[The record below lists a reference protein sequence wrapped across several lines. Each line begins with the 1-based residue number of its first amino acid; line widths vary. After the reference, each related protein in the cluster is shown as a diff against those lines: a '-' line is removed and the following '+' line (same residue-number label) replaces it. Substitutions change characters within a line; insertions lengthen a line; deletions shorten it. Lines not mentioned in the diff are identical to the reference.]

1 MEMQI
6 KKPRKSQQQN
16 VNSESL
22 NASTGTLNS
31 LISATPNWTRDAVLG
46 EHLWNDTT
54 STDSCYVDESECC
67 KSGAKRKCSAC
78 QIICHVHCLPL
89 IQVPCRPTFREAY
102 IRDYRTEK
110 TNTKHHWIKRKRQ
123 DNKCKHC
130 GKSMQSILGFSSKEY
145 MTVQCTWCKIGYH
158 NKSSC
163 FHESSLLSEP
173 CSLGPHS
180 DLIVPPDW
188 IIKLSE
194 GNNFK
199 SSSIR
204 RSSSFVA
211 APHAHN
217 ISIPQIRSSTS
228 RPENLDYSSSQIVNS
243 LSDHITSSI
252 RINENGHQPPV
263 KDNNHHHHMNH
274 CNDTSKI
281 SFVIKSNPT
290 NAGNLK
296 PLLVFLNPKS
306 GGNQAIV
313 LMKKFQWLLNPRQV
327 FDLSQGG
334 PKLGL
339 ELFNHVPNLRILV
352 CGGDGTVGWIFS
364 TIDSMTF
371 STVPPVAVLPLGTG
385 NDLARALNWGS
396 GYIDESI
403 SKILT
408 SVNEGRII
416 ALDRWQVNCEPRTD
430 LQTVQQAVPDAEDDD
445 SGKVRPISDSLPLK
459 IFNNYFSLGADAATA
474 LEFHESREANPE
486 KFNSRL
492 KNKLFYA
499 GCGGK
504 DLLLRSWRDLSEHIT
519 LMCDDEDLTPLIRSL
534 KPHCILF
541 LNIPRYGSGT
551 LPWGNPAAEFQPQ
564 KIDDGY
570 IEVIGLTSTTLATLQ
585 IGGHGERICQCQR
598 IRLTT
603 DKVIPMQMDGE
614 PCRLVPA
621 NIEVFCSHQALV
633 IQKLTRS
640 PGSNAIMNED
650 ENQLHWKTSGY
661 EARINVSVIALKD
674 YESMSDDVIALRQ
687 TALSFGVITAKYDA
701 DLSTIRD
708 SIIQLNNTQVKGKNE
723 DSNGVNITHHHS
735 TTLHLSDSW
744 VFIDSTTAACRFFL
758 IDKEQEK
765 VHFITDVCNMEDL
778 FLIDSQL
785 ESRQVNHTMNDS
797 LSPQQSSQHNHH
809 NHSHHHQEEQPQQG
823 LTPDDCESVN
833 NQVTETQDS
842 VLFKAE
848 EVNAAVRNEVEQVD
862 TSELNIKSIKIKE
875 GSSIHSNIEDGNENN
890 VTCIHETKLQNDSLT
905 PNAKPENFIQI
916 DESLKTIPYYS
927 LLTDNEKNNSK
938 SQKEVKQQKVTSF
951 TERKESEKEERKE
964 EGEEEREEEGGGGD
978 SSVTDYRYGD
988 EESSSR
994 NTDSCSSRH
1003 SSSSST
1009 GSYCSTISIHNN
1021 GNFNNNNTSQDDK
1034 TSISTMS
1041 TITMTS
1047 TPTERY
1053 TTTTDDAISNTIHSL
1068 SVHDAENRRRVSL
1081 NSHRTNSL
1089 SGSELIIRT
1098 KNETDKGRIKGDR
1111 KMKKKKNSL
1120 SSSVSSKLTTEIQ
1133 IVSTDEE
1140 ETRQDNKEM
1149 HKSKKH
1155 CRIIRRTETTPSDSE
1170 QLQRHLN
1177 KALLNASR
1185 KGTTEHHIQSL
1196 LKAGASIQAI
1206 DKYGRSCLH
1215 LAAKFGRDKVVEYL
1229 LKYFPTE
1236 LLDLQEYEKNQTA
1249 LHKAAATRRRSIC
1262 ENLISAGACPTITD
1276 IHGKQPSSLA
1286 LEANDPQLA
1295 TYLRREEILFLITNS
1310 TQKIEV

>member
-31 LISATPNWTRDAVLG
+31 LISATPNWTLSSIELHDIYTRKRDAVLG

-640 PGSNAIMNED
+640 PGSNAIMNE
-650 ENQLHWKTSGY
+650 L
-661 EARINVSVIALKD
+661 
-674 YESMSDDVIALRQ
+674 
-687 TALSFGVITAKYDA
+687 
-701 DLSTIRD
+701 
-708 SIIQLNNTQVKGKNE
+708 
-723 DSNGVNITHHHS
+723 
-735 TTLHLSDSW
+735 
-744 VFIDSTTAACRFFL
+744 
-758 IDKEQEK
+758 
-765 VHFITDVCNMEDL
+765 
-778 FLIDSQL
+778 L
-785 ESRQVNHTMNDS
+785 E
-797 LSPQQSSQHNHH
+797 
-809 NHSHHHQEEQPQQG
+809 G
-823 LTPDDCESVN
+823 C
-833 NQVTETQDS
+833 
-842 VLFKAE
+842 K
-848 EVNAAVRNEVEQVD
+848 
-862 TSELNIKSIKIKE
+862 
-875 GSSIHSNIEDGNENN
+875 
-890 VTCIHETKLQNDSLT
+890 
-905 PNAKPENFIQI
+905 
-916 DESLKTIPYYS
+916 
-927 LLTDNEKNNSK
+927 
-938 SQKEVKQQKVTSF
+938 
-951 TERKESEKEERKE
+951 
-964 EGEEEREEEGGGGD
+964 
-978 SSVTDYRYGD
+978 
-988 EESSSR
+988 
-994 NTDSCSSRH
+994 
-1003 SSSSST
+1003 
-1009 GSYCSTISIHNN
+1009 
-1021 GNFNNNNTSQDDK
+1021 
-1034 TSISTMS
+1034 
-1041 TITMTS
+1041 
-1047 TPTERY
+1047 
-1053 TTTTDDAISNTIHSL
+1053 
-1068 SVHDAENRRRVSL
+1068 
-1081 NSHRTNSL
+1081 
-1089 SGSELIIRT
+1089 
-1098 KNETDKGRIKGDR
+1098 
-1111 KMKKKKNSL
+1111 
-1120 SSSVSSKLTTEIQ
+1120 
-1133 IVSTDEE
+1133 
-1140 ETRQDNKEM
+1140 
-1149 HKSKKH
+1149 
-1155 CRIIRRTETTPSDSE
+1155 
-1170 QLQRHLN
+1170 
-1177 KALLNASR
+1177 
-1185 KGTTEHHIQSL
+1185 
-1196 LKAGASIQAI
+1196 
-1206 DKYGRSCLH
+1206 CL
-1215 LAAKFGRDKVVEYL
+1215 
-1229 LKYFPTE
+1229 
-1236 LLDLQEYEKNQTA
+1236 
-1249 LHKAAATRRRSIC
+1249 C
-1262 ENLISAGACPTITD
+1262 
-1276 IHGKQPSSLA
+1276 
-1286 LEANDPQLA
+1286 
-1295 TYLRREEILFLITNS
+1295 
-1310 TQKIEV
+1310 